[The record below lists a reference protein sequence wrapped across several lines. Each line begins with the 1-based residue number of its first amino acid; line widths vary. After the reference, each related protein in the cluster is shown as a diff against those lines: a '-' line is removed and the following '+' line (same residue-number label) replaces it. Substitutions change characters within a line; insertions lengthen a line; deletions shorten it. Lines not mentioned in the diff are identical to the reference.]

1 MNFDLIRAF
10 CLSLP
15 HATEDVQWE
24 SELLFRVG
32 GKMFA
37 IVPLEP
43 GDIMG
48 RVAFKCTPERC
59 AELLEIE
66 GVERAPYLGR
76 YHWVRLERFDL
87 LRDAELRDL
96 LQASYELVWAKLS
109 KKARQELG
117 ASARERRRPKG
128 IKIGQ
133 DC

>member
-1 MNFDLIRAF
+1 MNFDEIRNY

-15 HATEDVQWE
+15 YATEDVQWE
-24 SELLFRVG
+24 TELLFRVA

-76 YHWVRLERFDL
+76 YHWVRIERFDL
-87 LRDAELRDL
+87 FRDAELREL
-96 LQASYELVWAKLS
+96 LRTSYELVWAKLS
-109 KKARQELG
+109 KKAREQL
-117 ASARERRRPKG
+117 SQTARERSRKKRK
-128 IKIGQ
+128 IKTFS
-133 DC
+133 